1 MNQPNLTSAKR
12 LITKKNDKNPE
23 LAKQIRVASYLTGE
37 FKLRSGNISN
47 FYWDKYRFES
57 DPALLTAIAKGD
69 GDRELLPSACDG
81 LAGLEL
87 LGGTTT
93 IPLATAVSLHYI
105 NRTETGMIRASMS
118 VKFKAKTYGTCN
130 LIEGG
135 AKEGSNLVVIEDV
148 ITTAGQVCTSIEQIR
163 AAGYTVEH
171 VVAVIDRQA
180 GGAEKIAALGC
191 SFASVFTLEALEA
204 IN

>member
-1 MNQPNLTSAKR
+1 M
-12 LITKKNDKNPE
+12 TKTA
-23 LAKQIRVASYLTGE
+23 LAKQIREASYLTGE

-57 DPALLTAIAKGD
+57 DPVLLTAIAAEMAK
-69 GDRELLPSACDG
+69 LLPSGCDG

-87 LGGTTT
+87 GG
-93 IPLATAVSLHYI
+93 IPLATALSLQ
-105 NRTETGMIRASMS
+105 TGVPCFYVR
-118 VKFKAKTYGTCN
+118 KEAKTYGTCN

-135 AKEGSNLVVIEDV
+135 ANAGSRLVVIEDV

-163 AAGYTVEH
+163 AAGYSVEH

-180 GGAEKIAALGC
+180 GGAAKINALGC
-191 SFASVFTLEALEA
+191 TFAPVFTLAELEGF
-204 IN
+204 

>member
-1 MNQPNLTSAKR
+1 MTNT
-12 LITKKNDKNPE
+12 E
-23 LAKQIRVASYLTGE
+23 LAKQIRAVSYLTGE

-57 DPALLTAIAKGD
+57 YPALLTAIAK
-69 GDRELLPSACDG
+69 EMVKLLPSGCDG

-87 LGGTTT
+87 GG
-93 IPLATAVSLHYI
+93 IPLATAISLQ
-105 NRTETGMIRASMS
+105 TGIPCFYVR
-118 VKFKAKTYGTCN
+118 KEAKTYGTCN

-135 AKEGSNLVVIEDV
+135 AKAGSNLVVIEDV

-163 AAGYTVEH
+163 AAGYIVEH

-180 GGAEKIAALGC
+180 GGAEKIDALGC
-191 SFASVFTLEALEA
+191 SFASVFTLAALEA
-204 IN
+204 IGG

>member
-1 MNQPNLTSAKR
+1 M
-12 LITKKNDKNPE
+12 TKIE
-23 LAKQIRVASYLTGE
+23 LAKQIREASYLTGE

-57 DPALLTAIAKGD
+57 DPALLTAIAEEMAK
-69 GDRELLPSACDG
+69 LLPSSCDG

-87 LGGTTT
+87 GG
-93 IPLATAVSLHYI
+93 IPLATALSL
-105 NRTETGMIRASMS
+105 ETGIPCFYVR
-118 VKFKAKTYGTCN
+118 KEAKTYGTCN

-135 AKEGSNLVVIEDV
+135 VEAGSRLVVIEDV

-171 VVAVIDRQA
+171 VVAVIDREA
-180 GGAEKIAALGC
+180 GGGAKINALGC
-191 SFASVFTLEALEA
+191 TFAPVFTLSELEA
-204 IN
+204 VNK

>member
-1 MNQPNLTSAKR
+1 MTKTE
-12 LITKKNDKNPE
+12 LI
-23 LAKQIRVASYLTGE
+23 KQIRAVSYLTGE

-57 DPALLTAIAKGD
+57 DPALLTAIAKEMV
-69 GDRELLPSACDG
+69 ELLPSGYDG

-87 LGGTTT
+87 GG
-93 IPLATAVSLHYI
+93 IPLATAISLQ
-105 NRTETGMIRASMS
+105 TGMPCFYVR
-118 VKFKAKTYGTCN
+118 KEAKTYGTCN

-135 AKEGSNLVVIEDV
+135 AKTGSNLVVIEDA

-180 GGAEKIAALGC
+180 GGAEKISTLGC

-204 IN
+204 VGS

>member
-1 MNQPNLTSAKR
+1 M
-12 LITKKNDKNPE
+12 TKTE
-23 LAKQIRVASYLTGE
+23 LAKQMREVSYLTGE

-57 DPALLTAIAKGD
+57 NPALLTAIAAEMAK
-69 GDRELLPSACDG
+69 LLPSSCDG

-87 LGGTTT
+87 GG
-93 IPLATAVSLHYI
+93 IPLATALSLQ
-105 NRTETGMIRASMS
+105 TGIPCFYVR
-118 VKFKAKTYGTCN
+118 KEPKTYGTCN
-130 LIEGG
+130 LVEGG
-135 AKEGSNLVVIEDV
+135 VEEGHTLVVIEDV

-180 GGAEKIAALGC
+180 GGAAKINALGC
-191 SFASVFTLEALEA
+191 SFASVFTLAELEGE
-204 IN
+204 

>member
-1 MNQPNLTSAKR
+1 M
-12 LITKKNDKNPE
+12 TKTE
-23 LAKQIRVASYLTGE
+23 LAKQMRAVSYLTGE

-57 DPALLTAIAKGD
+57 NPTLLTAIAKQMAK
-69 GDRELLPSACDG
+69 LLPSECDG

-87 LGGTTT
+87 GG
-93 IPLATAVSLHYI
+93 IPLATALSLQ
-105 NRTETGMIRASMS
+105 TELPCFYVR
-118 VKFKAKTYGTCN
+118 KEAKTYGTCN

-135 AKEGSNLVVIEDV
+135 AKAGSALVIIEDV

-163 AAGYTVEH
+163 ADGYTVEH

-180 GGAEKIAALGC
+180 GGSEKINALGC
-191 SFASVFTLEALEA
+191 SFASVFTLTELEGE
-204 IN
+204 